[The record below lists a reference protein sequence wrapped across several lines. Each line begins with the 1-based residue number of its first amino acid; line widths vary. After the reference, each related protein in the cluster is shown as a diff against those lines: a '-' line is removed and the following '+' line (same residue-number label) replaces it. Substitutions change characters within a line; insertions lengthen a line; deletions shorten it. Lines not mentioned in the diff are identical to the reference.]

1 MDQFNYFNNEWYY
14 ILNKS
19 KLTPPSIVFS
29 IVWTILYVIMLY
41 TFIIIYKKDTSK
53 LNIFYSQL
61 LINLLWV
68 YVFFSLH
75 NYKISLILL
84 IILTMIV
91 YKMYNTYKLIDKQ
104 IGLLQ
109 LPYLIWLCLA
119 LYLNI
124 YIYLYN

>member
-53 LNIFYSQL
+53 LNLFYSQL
-61 LINLLWV
+61 LINILWV

-84 IILTMIV
+84 IILIMIV
-91 YKMYNTYKLIDKQ
+91 YKMYNTYKIIDKQ
-104 IGLLQ
+104 LGLLQ